1 MNAFRRW
8 KRPPDTHLL
17 PRIMRHRAALPGA
30 IIHDAAQRDGFS
42 AVRHKRFSDM
52 GYSSSS
58 HLRPASRRRF
68 IFAAAAGVATALVA
82 ACDPAIGPRSS
93 FQGTDITG
101 AQWGRGFDLT
111 DHTGRRRTL
120 SDFKGK
126 VVLLF
131 FGFTNCPDAC
141 PTALAEMAQVVKQ
154 VGADRVQGLFVTVD
168 PERDTPEKLAGYVP
182 AFHPSFLGLRGS
194 PDETAQAAKE
204 FKLYFQAQKA
214 DKGSN
219 SGHEVEHG
227 SYMVDHS
234 TGIYAFDKDGRVRL
248 YFSASRRTI
257 GAMVHDVKLLLKR

>member
-1 MNAFRRW
+1 
-8 KRPPDTHLL
+8 
-17 PRIMRHRAALPGA
+17 MRTAYPLIIVFSAALAGC
-30 IIHDAAQRDGFS
+30 DAP
-42 AVRHKRFSDM
+42 SDT
-52 GYSSSS
+52 
-58 HLRPASRRRF
+58 
-68 IFAAAAGVATALVA
+68 AGHFKA
-82 ACDPAIGPRSS
+82 
-93 FQGTDITG
+93 TDIT
-101 AQWGRGFDLT
+101 AVQWGRGFDLT

-120 SDFKGK
+120 ADFKGK

-168 PERDTPEKLAGYVP
+168 PVRDTPEKLAGYVP

-194 PDETAQAAKE
+194 PDQTAQAAKE
-204 FKLYFQAQKA
+204 FKIYFQAQKA

-219 SGHEVEHG
+219 SGHEAEHG

-234 TGIYAFDKDGRVRL
+234 TGIFVFDKNGRARL